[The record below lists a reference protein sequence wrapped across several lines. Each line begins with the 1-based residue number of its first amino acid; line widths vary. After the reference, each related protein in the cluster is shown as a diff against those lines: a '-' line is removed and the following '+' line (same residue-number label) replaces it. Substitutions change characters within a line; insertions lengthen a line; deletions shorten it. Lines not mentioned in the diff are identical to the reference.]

1 MLLFGWFVVGQALLT
16 AAGRSSL
23 SVSIASRYTTPA
35 IFLLCCVLC
44 LVIPCNPTSIKP
56 RAFLAAIVLVL
67 VPYQLKAIERP
78 SERNASRMLAAL
90 SMELGVYDEAYTS
103 QIFPSVAWLEE
114 LAEPAIEANVA
125 VFGGATL
132 QDQRQRLG
140 EYAGIARR
148 DDCDLTGEVAWQEV
162 GRGFQRVTLLVDG
175 REDERRESMP
185 VIDEAGL
192 YVGQLL
198 RFPEIGSGPTQ
209 VRQRYVG
216 YISAAPSLRS
226 MSYRAPG
233 SGCDHAFTTG
243 GRAFKVIS
251 PELAA
256 SLPHATST
264 AVVGSHTWS
273 GTDYYRSEVPGYAV
287 FGSYVNSDQDQG
299 SLTLRLA
306 RDSVIQVRTG
316 SDNSNQYLVIPDLD
330 NSTYILPVS
339 LDWTYLSFS
348 AEGLPDSFE
357 IILSDQGTGWGQ
369 WSAVLLKE
377 PS

>member
-1 MLLFGWFVVGQALLT
+1 
-16 AAGRSSL
+16 
-23 SVSIASRYTTPA
+23 
-35 IFLLCCVLC
+35 
-44 LVIPCNPTSIKP
+44 
-56 RAFLAAIVLVL
+56 
-67 VPYQLKAIERP
+67 
-78 SERNASRMLAAL
+78 
-90 SMELGVYDEAYTS
+90 
-103 QIFPSVAWLEE
+103 
-114 LAEPAIEANVA
+114 
-125 VFGGATL
+125 
-132 QDQRQRLG
+132 
-140 EYAGIARR
+140 
-148 DDCDLTGEVAWQEV
+148 
-162 GRGFQRVTLLVDG
+162 
-175 REDERRESMP
+175 
-185 VIDEAGL
+185 
-192 YVGQLL
+192 VGQLL